1 MTSCMAADGNPYTC
15 TYARGWRLGE
25 YLVKMPRHS
34 IGFGRM
40 TGLRTILAMLAALA
54 GLLLGASPAAAERL
68 VSPALPG
75 FVVGHEAANE
85 QQSLREE
92 VPSGETVQDWTRMVT
107 TQRFGG
113 AASRLTPTG
122 FLEVITR
129 NLMAACPGAQASR
142 VLTGTRGGHP
152 SAQIRA
158 FCPLLAQSGKPEAF
172 IMLAITGDSDLH
184 VKQVAFRR
192 VPTDDDIQ
200 WGEEVLA
207 AVAFCETGQ
216 ADDACRR

>member
-1 MTSCMAADGNPYTC
+1 M
-15 TYARGWRLGE
+15 
-25 YLVKMPRHS
+25 K
-34 IGFGRM
+34 
-40 TGLRTILAMLAALA
+40 GLRTVLALLAASA

-68 VSPALPG
+68 ASPGLPG
-75 FVVGHEAANE
+75 FVVGHEAAND
-85 QQSLREE
+85 QQSIREE
-92 VPSGETVQDWTRMVT
+92 VPAGETVDDWTRMVT

-129 NLMAACPGAQASR
+129 NLMAACPGAQTSR

-158 FCPLLAQSGKPEAF
+158 FCPLLAQTGKPEAF
-172 IMLAITGDSDLH
+172 IMLAIAGDSDLH

-192 VPTDDDIQ
+192 VPSDDDIE
-200 WGEEVLA
+200 WGEALLA

-216 ADDACRR
+216 DDNACRR

>member
-1 MTSCMAADGNPYTC
+1 M
-15 TYARGWRLGE
+15 RRL
-25 YLVKMPRHS
+25 RS
-34 IGFGRM
+34 A
-40 TGLRTILAMLAALA
+40 TAMLAASA
-54 GLLLGASPAAAERL
+54 ALLLGASPAAAERL
-68 VSPALPG
+68 LSPVQPG

-85 QQSLREE
+85 QQSLLEE
-92 VPSGETVQDWTRMVT
+92 IPAGETVTEWTRMVT

-129 NLMAACPGAQASR
+129 NLMAACPGAQASK

-158 FCPLLAQSGKPEAF
+158 FCPLLAQTGKPEAF
-172 IMLAITGDSDLH
+172 IMLAITGESDVH

-192 VPTDDDIQ
+192 VPTDEDIE
-200 WGEEVLA
+200 WGEGVLA